1 MTIERYLESL
11 RPKRRETACR
21 IYNLVC
27 EDGAL
32 TTEKIA
38 ENLEMSSSAVAAY
51 LSEMK
56 ESGLIKRE
64 GTTKG
69 GRWVITSPHNDE

>member
-11 RPKRRETACR
+11 STRRHETALR

-32 TTEKIA
+32 TTEKTA
-38 ENLEMSSSAVAAY
+38 ESLEMSSSAVAAY

-69 GRWVITSPHNDE
+69 GRWVITAPQNNE

>member
-1 MTIERYLESL
+1 MTIERYLDSL
-11 RPKRRETACR
+11 RPKRRETARR
-21 IYNLVC
+21 IYSLVC
-27 EDGAL
+27 EDGTL

-38 ENLEMSSSAVAAY
+38 ENLEMSSSAVAVY

-56 ESGLIKRE
+56 ECGLIKRE

-69 GRWVITSPHNDE
+69 GRWVICDSLS